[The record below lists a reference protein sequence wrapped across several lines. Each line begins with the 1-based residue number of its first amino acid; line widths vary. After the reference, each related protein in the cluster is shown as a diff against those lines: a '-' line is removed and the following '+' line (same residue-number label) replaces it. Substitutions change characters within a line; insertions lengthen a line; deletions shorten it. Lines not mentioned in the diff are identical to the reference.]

1 MYVLWTDCKIGNLY
15 VIFISKSHNSF
26 EKKCQLFFSKYH
38 NKDTN
43 YTFEKKSELVF
54 SKELNKK
61 DSYTMNYY
69 YTEIQYI
76 NRNHDIYVLIRDT
89 SDEKYSR
96 KCKIELSNNKNTLIE
111 TATTFFLKESL
122 NTTESDIK
130 KMINNLEN
138 NKIYE
143 IPEVRS
149 HVSIIELYKLDARLN

>member
-1 MYVLWTDCKIGNLY
+1 MHVLWTDCKIGNLY
-15 VIFISKSHNSF
+15 IIFISKSHNSF

-69 YTEIQYI
+69 YTEI
-76 NRNHDIYVLIRDT
+76 
-89 SDEKYSR
+89 EP
-96 KCKIELSNNKNTLIE
+96 
-111 TATTFFLKESL
+111 ATTFFLKESL

-143 IPEVRS
+143 IPEVHS